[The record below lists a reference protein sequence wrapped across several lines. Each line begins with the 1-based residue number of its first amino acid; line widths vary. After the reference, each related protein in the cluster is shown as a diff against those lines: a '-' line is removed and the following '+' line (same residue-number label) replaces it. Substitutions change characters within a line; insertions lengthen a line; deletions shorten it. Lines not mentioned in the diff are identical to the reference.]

1 MVDEDLDVSASESTG
16 TLEEAASAFEAILS
30 GQAPGKQ
37 KEPETKEAAKASSEA
52 QADDDVEPEAPE
64 TAEEDGDDADDDG
77 GDEGSDDE
85 AEKKEDE
92 AEDDK
97 PLVTIEVDGKS
108 IELTRSEI
116 QSGYLRQADYTRK
129 TQALAEERKQFSS
142 ELQSAQEERKVY
154 AQLLP
159 AMVQQMQASMPQAPD
174 PSLIDTDPARYLKD
188 RDAYERKLGD
198 LQAAQAEQA
207 RMQQQE
213 QEAKAQDIQAFVQ
226 MNAQKLPEL
235 VPEWREAKN
244 YERDRPKVRNYLQT
258 LGFSDTEI
266 DQAYDAR
273 LVAMAYE
280 AMRWRELKSSKP
292 RADAPLEKAIKTS
305 PPPAKPQTQK
315 SRAFVEAK
323 KRLRQTGSVRD
334 AAAVF
339 ESLI

>member
-1 MVDEDLDVSASESTG
+1 MVDENLDVPASESTG

-30 GQAPGKQ
+30 GQSPDKQ
-37 KEPETKEAAKASSEA
+37 KKPESKEAAKASSEA
-52 QADDDVEPEAPE
+52 QVEDDEEPEAPE
-64 TAEEDGDDADDDG
+64 TASE
-77 GDEGSDDE
+77 
-85 AEKKEDE
+85 EDE
-92 AEDDK
+92 AEDDGEEGSDDEQEKKEDGEEEK
-97 PLVTIEVDGKS
+97 PLVTIEVDGKA
-108 IELTRSEI
+108 IELTKSEI

-129 TQALAEERKQFSS
+129 TQALAEERKQFGS
-142 ELQSAQEERKVY
+142 ELQQAKEEREIY

-159 AMVQQMQASMPQAPD
+159 AIVQQLQTTMPTAPD
-174 PSLIDTDPARYLKD
+174 PSLIDTDPARYLKE

-198 LQAAQAEQA
+198 LQAAQSEQA
-207 RMQQQE
+207 RMQQQK
-213 QEAKAQDIQAFVQ
+213 QEESAQSIQAFVQ

-258 LGFSDTEI
+258 LGFSDQEI
-266 DQAYDAR
+266 NQAYDAR

-305 PPPAKPQTQK
+305 LPPAKPQNSKT
-315 SRAFVEAK
+315 RAYVDAK
-323 KRLRQTGSVRD
+323 KRLKQTGSIRD